1 MGGDMS
7 LSDEEPAPTS
17 TTTIDSLNDSRFRV
31 VEPIHVRL
39 YVGEDGWVV
48 AGAPDEFN
56 YWYGDGKSIEEA
68 ISDLQASLIE
78 LYLDLEEDAKEYGLG
93 THLRG
98 VYEAMSRQLVYT
110 P

>member
-1 MGGDMS
+1 MS
-7 LSDEEPAPTS
+7 LGDEEPAPTS

-68 ISDLQASLIE
+68 ISDLQASLVE
-78 LYLDLEEDAKEYGLG
+78 LYLDLDEDAKEYGLG
-93 THLRG
+93 PALQE
-98 VYEAMSRQLVYT
+98 VYAAMQRQITYT
-110 P
+110 PT